1 MFLDQNQLQLCR
13 LFPFATVELK
23 SQIQVSFKLS
33 STGKTFTVNVDPM
46 DEVKTLKYLIESKIG
61 LKMSDQILIF
71 QCIQLEESFPLKYY
85 SITNNSSILVV
96 PFQRK
101 QIKITVANKGDESLT
116 LDARITDFIKRIQN
130 ENK

>member
-1 MFLDQNQLQLCR
+1 M
-13 LFPFATVELK
+13 
-23 SQIQVSFKLS
+23 SFKLS